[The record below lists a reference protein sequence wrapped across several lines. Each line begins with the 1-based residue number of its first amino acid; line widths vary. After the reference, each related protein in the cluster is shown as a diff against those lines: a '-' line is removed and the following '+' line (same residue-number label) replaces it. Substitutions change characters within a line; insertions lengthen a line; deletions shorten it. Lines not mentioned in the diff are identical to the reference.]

1 MDGVIND
8 RTINVS
14 KSRPKPM
21 VVPIWPSARRSL
33 NMNEDMVNAN
43 TRPAVVTTPVPAM
56 ARMMPVGN
64 EGTEPERNG
73 TNLQVKRYFRR

>member
-33 NMNEDMVNAN
+33 NM
-43 TRPAVVTTPVPAM
+43 TP
-56 ARMMPVGN
+56 R
-64 EGTEPERNG
+64 TW
-73 TNLQVKRYFRR
+73 